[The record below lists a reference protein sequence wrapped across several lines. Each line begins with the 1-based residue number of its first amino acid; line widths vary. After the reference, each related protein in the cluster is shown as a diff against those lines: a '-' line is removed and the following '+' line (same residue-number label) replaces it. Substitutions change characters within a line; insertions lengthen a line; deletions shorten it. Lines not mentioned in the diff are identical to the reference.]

1 MLLVDW
7 QIKNAIEKDTIHLE
21 PFDESLLQPN
31 SYDVRLGDHF
41 IVYCKSKHSHSRHI
55 IDPYNVESI
64 VRHTVS
70 YRVSDYIVIEPGDF
84 VLGRTQEIIGL
95 PDDIAAKI
103 DGKSSIAR
111 LGIVVHQTGGF
122 IDAGFC
128 GTITLEISNANS
140 FPVKLYVGMPI
151 AQIEFHQTEPAQRP
165 YNKKE
170 DAKYMKQIDATIS
183 KFYQNSK
190 KFGK

>member
-7 QIKNAIEKDTIHLE
+7 QIKNAVETDKIRLE

-41 IVYCKSKHSHSRHI
+41 IVYCKSQHFGSRHI

-70 YRVSDYIVIEPGDF
+70 YQVSDYIVIEPGDF
-84 VLGRTQEIIGL
+84 VLGRTREVIGL

-122 IDAGFC
+122 IDAGFY
-128 GTITLEISNANS
+128 GTITLEISNANP

-151 AQIEFHQTEPAQRP
+151 AQIEFHQTEPARCP
-165 YNKKE
+165 YNKKS
-170 DAKYMKQIDATIS
+170 DAKYNNQIGATIS
-183 KFYQNSK
+183 KFYLNSK